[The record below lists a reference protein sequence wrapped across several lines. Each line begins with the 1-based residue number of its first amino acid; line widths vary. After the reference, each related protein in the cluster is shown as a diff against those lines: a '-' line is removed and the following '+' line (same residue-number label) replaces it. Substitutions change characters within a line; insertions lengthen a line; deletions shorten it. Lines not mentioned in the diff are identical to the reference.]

1 MVINHLIVTL
11 SGLCLFYFSGC
22 VGGPGVPKGDRTIQ
36 GKGLQQLTDKG
47 DPLMETGEYARNVP
61 GDFAAGYTKGESDQI
76 KRCYWAQQKNQQQR
90 SADNEGKVRYYNAT
104 IPERMDAH
112 GVRRV
117 EREVIIPIV
126 E

>member
-1 MVINHLIVTL
+1 MAWC
-11 SGLCLFYFSGC
+11 GLSGC
-22 VGGPGVPKGDRTIQ
+22 VSGPGVPQGDRTIQ

-47 DPLMETGEYARNVP
+47 DPLLETGDYARDVP
-61 GDFAAGYTKGESDQI
+61 KDFAAGYTKGESDQI
-76 KRCYWAQQKNQQQR
+76 KRCYWAQQQSQR
-90 SADNEGKVRYYNAT
+90 DRTAEQEGKIRYYNAT
-104 IPERMDAH
+104 IPEHVDSH